1 MVHFG
6 KTDHMMQMISATHT
20 FLADAATAA
29 TASGCQQPGRDER
42 PSDDHEALAG
52 RYAS

>member
-1 MVHFG
+1 ML
-6 KTDHMMQMISATHT
+6 MISNTHT
-20 FLADAATAA
+20 FLADAATAV
-29 TASGCQQPGRDER
+29 TAPGWQKPGRDER